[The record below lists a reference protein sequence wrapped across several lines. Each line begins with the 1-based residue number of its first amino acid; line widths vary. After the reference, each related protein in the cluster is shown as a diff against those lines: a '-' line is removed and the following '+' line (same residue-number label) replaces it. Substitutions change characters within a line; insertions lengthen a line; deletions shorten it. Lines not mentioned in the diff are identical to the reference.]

1 MSFLLDT
8 DICSAF
14 LKQNASLYNRFNQYS
29 GQLSISVVSVGE
41 LFTWVYRRNAPPTRL
56 QGLLALLNDLRVLE
70 VDVPIARRF
79 GEIRAQLLDRGHV
92 VPTADMLIAATAIE
106 HGLTLVTHNTQ
117 HYVNVPQLPMIDWL
131 LP

>member
-14 LKQNASLYNRFNQYS
+14 QYT
-29 GQLSISVVSVGE
+29 GQLSISVISVGE
-41 LFTWVYRRNAPPTRL
+41 LFTWVYRNNAPQTRL
-56 QGLLALLNDLRVLE
+56 QGLLAILYDLRVLD
-70 VDVPIARRF
+70 VNVPIARRF

-106 HGLTLVTHNTQ
+106 HGLTLVTHNAR
-117 HYVNVPQLPMIDWL
+117 HYAGVPQLPMIDWL